1 MSAIGD
7 MLISLGQNLPAT
19 LRKRKEEADAQARQ
33 DALDKA
39 QRDKDALAAQVT
51 NAQLGEITRK
61 NTAEDAATARS
72 TAAQSAVG
80 DTLSSIS
87 SGDYRNPDTQIADP
101 ELEKE
106 KAITAN
112 YGGIL
117 NAVNNRVGPPQPGV
131 SDTAANKS
139 LIDTVGLAGLGK
151 MKTDIQNRQPADYFR
166 AQTGAYSDQP
176 VQKEVM
182 SDFEKQAEMKQKA
195 DETAAENEKNRQ
207 AKHEDFQMLDQT
219 RRDIATQNATNEAN
233 KQQNALAAKGTTSH
247 DKDWADIQKQAMLQG
262 RGINKAAQ
270 TAQQTLVN
278 ANRALMLLNK
288 SVQTSQDASTIA
300 ADFNQIFAG
309 HSATDMGMKE
319 QTYQTI
325 KSKIAN
331 AQQFW
336 SGKPQSALP
345 DDIKAHLVNVLGDLK
360 NQNVGILKDYL
371 DELETGRS
379 TVIGAGAPH
388 ENDWQQLR
396 GKVLNGGYVPGATS
410 GGGAATSSGNRFTW
424 Q

>member
-19 LRKRKEEADAQARQ
+19 LRKRKEDADKQARQ

-72 TAAQSAVG
+72 TAARTSVG

-151 MKTDIQNRQPADYFR
+151 IKTDIQNRQPADYFR

-182 SDFEKQAEMKQKA
+182 SDFEAQAEKKQAADQAAQQKIT
-195 DETAAENEKNRQ
+195 D
-207 AKHEDFQMLDQT
+207 
-219 RRDIATQNATNEAN
+219 EAN
-233 KQQNALAAKGTTSH
+233 KKTDAATNFANQKTLKQMELDAAAKKQDNALAAKGTTSH

-288 SVQTSQDASTIA
+288 PVQTSQDASTIA

-360 NQNVGILKDYL
+360 NQNVGILKDYH

-396 GKVLNGGYVPGATS
+396 GKVLNGGYVSGAAS